1 MIGGEIFVLHSA
13 NKCDLLV
20 ETKILEYVTHK
31 ATWYFVFFFPM
42 IVVEDFFGGFST
54 QKLAIERGG
63 GINGKYSPF
72 LKPAG
77 NNYAENA
84 RD

>member
-1 MIGGEIFVLHSA
+1 MVLCLLLSYDSGGRFL
-13 NKCDLLV
+13 
-20 ETKILEYVTHK
+20 
-31 ATWYFVFFFPM
+31 W
-42 IVVEDFFGGFST
+42 GFST
-54 QKLAIERGG
+54 QKLAIEIGG
-63 GINGKYSPF
+63 GGKKINRKYSPF